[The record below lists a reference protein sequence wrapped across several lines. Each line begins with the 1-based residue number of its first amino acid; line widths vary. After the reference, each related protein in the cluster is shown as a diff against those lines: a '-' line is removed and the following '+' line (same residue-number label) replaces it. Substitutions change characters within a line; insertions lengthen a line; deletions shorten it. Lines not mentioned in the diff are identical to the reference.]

1 MTYPNLDSVIADIGK
16 SNVTPKQ
23 LILAAYEVG
32 LHSCHSTSCDTDV
45 EEVEDVVE
53 EGKEVVEEVE
63 ES

>member
-1 MTYPNLDSVIADIGK
+1 MTYPNIDSVIADIGK

-32 LHSCHSTSCDTDV
+32 LHSCNSTSCDTDV
-45 EEVEDVVE
+45 EEVE
-53 EGKEVVEEVE
+53 EVVEEVE